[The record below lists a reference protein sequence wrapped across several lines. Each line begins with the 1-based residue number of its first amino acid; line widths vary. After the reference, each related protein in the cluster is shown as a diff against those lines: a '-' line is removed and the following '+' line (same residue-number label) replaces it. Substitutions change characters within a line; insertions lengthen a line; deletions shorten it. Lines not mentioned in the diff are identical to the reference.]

1 LINKLIVVLS
11 EGESERIDDAIL
23 KTNKSGGFG
32 TLVYRLPVALSW
44 LPAVTETHLL
54 PSDMNSLDILG
65 VQALMRAL
73 EQIHS
78 SLDLEVLPEA
88 LFSALEDLV
97 PDAGCSL
104 DQLDLQT
111 GVVTDVTNANLAV
124 PKQIKERVL
133 ELLPSHPVMPAY
145 KAGRRGVIPVS
156 DCITQR
162 QFRDTPHYRETLRPA
177 GFEYQVVITL
187 DIPGKIAGM
196 TVNRPTDFT
205 EKELTLLRLVAPQIA
220 LAYRNALAFT
230 ELKQAAARAIPAPK
244 DLQQIGL
251 TGREGEVL
259 HWVIQG
265 KRDKEVAG
273 ILSTSPRTI
282 HNHLRRILGKLNA
295 ETRTGAALEA
305 FERLKGSSVS

>member
-1 LINKLIVVLS
+1 
-11 EGESERIDDAIL
+11 
-23 KTNKSGGFG
+23 
-32 TLVYRLPVALSW
+32 
-44 LPAVTETHLL
+44 
-54 PSDMNSLDILG
+54 MNSLDILSLP
-65 VQALMRAL
+65 ALMGAL
-73 EQIHS
+73 AKIHS
-78 SLDLEVLPEA
+78 TMDLAALPEA

-104 DQLDLQT
+104 DQLDLQS

-124 PKQIKERVL
+124 PEQIKERVL
-133 ELLPSHPVMPAY
+133 ELIPSHPAMPAY
-145 KAGRRGVIPVS
+145 QAGRRGVIPVT

-162 QFRDTPHYRETLRPA
+162 QFRETPHYRETLQPT

-187 DIPGKIAGM
+187 DIPGKIAGI

-205 EKELTLLRLVAPQIA
+205 DKELTLLRLVAPQIG

-230 ELKQAAARAIPAPK
+230 ELKQAAARTVPAPK

-251 TGREGEVL
+251 TVREGEVL

-265 KRDKEVAG
+265 KRDKEVAN
-273 ILSTSPRTI
+273 ILSASPKTI
-282 HNHLRRILGKLNA
+282 HNHLRSILRKLNV

-305 FERLKGSSVS
+305 FERLNGSSASWGQ